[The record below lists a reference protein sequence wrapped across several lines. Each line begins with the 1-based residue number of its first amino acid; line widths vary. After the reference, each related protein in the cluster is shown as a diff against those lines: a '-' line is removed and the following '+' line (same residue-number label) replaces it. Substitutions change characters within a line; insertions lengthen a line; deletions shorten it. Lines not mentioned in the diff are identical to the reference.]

1 MSHGGLLD
9 PIIWLF
15 ANPIILCPWYCLLSE
30 IWNMNAEWRRTRA
43 VQSDGGSNKKRI
55 TKVQAVGRTDLQV
68 SEWETDL
75 IHRGAKWITKS
86 KGVPGLQ
93 SEREFITSWMS
104 CLCFVYYTNSRIRA
118 HCLYQFSLLSVR
130 SYRTWLSF
138 KEECLETWEAGV
150 SFLSSPCEL
159 AF

>member
-1 MSHGGLLD
+1 MSLLSNLKCFFKNILVNRISLLCNWMHSTVWRWNSSCHQWHVTRQPLD

-86 KGVPGLQ
+86 KGCPWVTKRARIHHLLNVLLM
-93 SEREFITSWMS
+93 F
-104 CLCFVYYTNSRIRA
+104 CLL
-118 HCLYQFSLLSVR
+118 H
-130 SYRTWLSF
+130 
-138 KEECLETWEAGV
+138 K
-150 SFLSSPCEL
+150 
-159 AF
+159 